1 MIMTGERDNMNAPK
15 RDKRHKACQ
24 IEGILCHIVEYAACG
39 EARYRVEIDGRVV
52 DDRKSEGYRSSAAAE
67 EAFKRRV
74 TEARRLLVRHPNLIK
89 RYCEATFGDQ
99 STGNQLLDDLS
110 AMLDGIGVTDTEKKA
125 LMRFYASQKLA
136 SEN

>member
-1 MIMTGERDNMNAPK
+1 MTGERDNMNAPK

-52 DDRKSEGYRSSAAAE
+52 DDCKGEGYRSSAAAE

-74 TEARRLLVRHPNLIK
+74 TEARRLLVRNPTAIK
-89 RYCEATFGDQ
+89 RYCEASFGEHP
-99 STGNQLLDDLS
+99 TGNQSLDDLS
-110 AMLDGIGVTDTEKKA
+110 AMLDGIGVTDREKKA
-125 LMRFYASQKLA
+125 LMRFYAGEKA
-136 SEN
+136 RE